1 MPTMLL
7 MGCEMKLLML
17 DLDGTIRE
25 PLSGEKFIQHPHDQ
39 RIIEGAAQ
47 AIAHY
52 HAEGYQ
58 IVGIS
63 NQGGVIAGYKSFN
76 ECFEEQRY
84 TLNLLTQICFC
95 PDFEGHECWV
105 VNQVSPVPMSAAS
118 FGYEGA
124 EFRKP
129 GPGMLKFAMWQHGFS
144 PQDSFYVGDHQEDAD
159 AADAAGVHFFW
170 VETWLARWNSRLFWS
185 CGDK

>member
-1 MPTMLL
+1 MV
-7 MGCEMKLLML
+7 KLLML
-17 DLDGTIRE
+17 DLDGTVRA
-25 PLSGEKFIQHPHDQ
+25 PMSGEKFIQHPQDQ
-39 RIIEGAAQ
+39 RIIEGAER

-52 HAEGYQ
+52 HEQGYQ
-58 IVGIS
+58 IVGIT
-63 NQGGVIAGYKSFN
+63 NQGGVAARHKSFT

-84 TLNLLTQICFC
+84 TLNLSPQISQIYFC

-118 FGYEGA
+118 FGYQGA

-144 PQDSFYVGDHQEDAD
+144 PQDSFYVGDRQEDAD
-159 AADAAGVHFFW
+159 AASSASVHFFW
-170 VETWLARWNSRLFWS
+170 AETWLARWNNLESKSML
-185 CGDK
+185 